1 MSGVQNVLEPSQDN
15 GWIIHCLAHTMAEDV
30 VHSAT
35 YYESSSIRLPV
46 QERLAEKLA
55 SLAIIAAF
63 KEAVGSESFWS
74 NIPSSFSTR
83 SLSYSNASSPSD
95 RRKMVLHSTRQR
107 EVHMDTEMSGNGETH
122 QFNGTIKYH
131 SSGSSSS
138 TLRPS
143 KDTHSSG
150 EVSYEERG
158 PHGRRA
164 KLMAYVDA
172 LYVDALSDEI
182 TTWMTNN
189 MTNIDDLSLICDQM
203 VDQIITSSMSEV
215 RLRKYVGRLV
225 SDALSL
231 GWEEQKAA
239 SLHDSLVLRQE
250 QTGRREPN
258 PVDQEAHLI
267 VYPYPTNPNQS
278 SRVQLCSP
286 KTNEMDL
293 DLTTNTAH
301 PPAHSPTSVISQ
313 SYPEDLA

>member
-1 MSGVQNVLEPSQDN
+1 MAICILATANRPCLVLSSVVFHKRKMVPTEAMSGVQNVLEPSQDN

-95 RRKMVLHSTRQR
+95 RRKTVLHSTRQR

-158 PHGRRA
+158 PHGRSA
-164 KLMAYVDA
+164 KLMTYAEA
-172 LYVDALSDEI
+172 ISDDII
-182 TTWMTNN
+182 TWLNN
-189 MTNIDDLSLICDQM
+189 NITNIDDLCLISDQLS
-203 VDQIITSSMSEV
+203 DKIITSLLTEV
-215 RLRKYVGRLV
+215 RLRGYAGRLV
-225 SDALSL
+225 SDAFSPGWKELKMASVQDALVRHPTTNYAGRLVSGALSL
-231 GWEEQKAA
+231 ARAELKRA
-239 SLHDSLVLRQE
+239 SLHDSLCWKAGLRC
-250 QTGRREPN
+250 TLSG
-258 PVDQEAHLI
+258 
-267 VYPYPTNPNQS
+267 
-278 SRVQLCSP
+278 
-286 KTNEMDL
+286 
-293 DLTTNTAH
+293 
-301 PPAHSPTSVISQ
+301 
-313 SYPEDLA
+313 